1 MNNNQKRYF
10 HIDIGKSTDQISA
23 LLHDAQSDH
32 GNEINKLNQQN
43 GIHSS

>member
-10 HIDIGKSTDQISA
+10 HIDSGKSTDQIC
-23 LLHDAQSDH
+23 DH
-32 GNEINKLNQQN
+32 KDEINKLNQQN